1 MERHAG
7 THPSRALCEM
17 PPVSQAAGQP
27 SAAIIDRQSDNSAE
41 KRGLDRPARVRRGE
55 GGQGKKRHLLVDTQG
70 LVLHAIRACRQSP
83 GPRRRRAAGAD
94 AVRIIPIPGK
104 L

>member
-55 GGQGKKRHLLVDTQG
+55 GDQGKKRHLLVDTQG
-70 LVLHAIRACRQSP
+70 LVLHAIVH
-83 GPRRRRAAGAD
+83 AANLQDRDGGALL
-94 AVRIIPIPGK
+94 VRMLFGLFPFLRK